1 LAQPAFTWFDKAMLS
16 LMLLALMGLS
26 LSKFAG
32 AVNFFK
38 VWQA

>member
-1 LAQPAFTWFDKAMLS
+1 
-16 LMLLALMGLS
+16 MLLAVMGLS